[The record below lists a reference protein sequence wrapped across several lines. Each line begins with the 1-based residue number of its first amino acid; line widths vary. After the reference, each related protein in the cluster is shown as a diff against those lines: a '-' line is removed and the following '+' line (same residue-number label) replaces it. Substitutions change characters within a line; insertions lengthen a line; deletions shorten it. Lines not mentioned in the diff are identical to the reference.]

1 MSPLLDGLSENE
13 KPRGHPDFVRTRSRG
28 RGYLG
33 AVEGR
38 LHLMAAA
45 SRGELLGW
53 RSLLEVRGVGSAHKL
68 VACCD
73 LVVLN

>member
-13 KPRGHPDFVRTRSRG
+13 KPRGHLDLLLTRPRG
-28 RGYLG
+28 RGYLC
-33 AVEGR
+33 AVGGR
-38 LHLMAAA
+38 INLMAAA
-45 SRGELLGW
+45 GRGELLGW